1 MIQRRPFLLGAAAT
15 GAGLAVGRR
24 ALASAADRMRV
35 ILDWLLNA
43 NHAALFAA
51 GQCRAFLRA
60 GLQVALVSPSDP
72 DSPSRLIAAG
82 QADLAVGYGS
92 QINMI
97 AAAGLPVLRVATLID
112 RPLNTVMALGDGPA
126 TGRGPSRA
134 GWCRSRRDGVGP
146 YRIVGPK
153 ITGFR

>member
-24 ALASAADRMRV
+24 ASAADRMRV

-51 GQCRAFLRA
+51 GQCGAFSRA

-72 DSPSRLIAAG
+72 DSPSRLVAAG
-82 QADLAVGYGS
+82 QAELAVGYGS

-97 AAAGLPVLRVATLID
+97 TAAGLPVLRVATLID

-134 GWCRSRRDGVGP
+134 EWCRSLSDGVGS